1 MTDQTDQT
9 DQTDE
14 PDERWLREGLASAV
28 PEPPT
33 NPDRARSAERLA
45 RRRRRTTMLAVAGTA
60 AAVVAGAVL
69 ATTLTGDGG
78 DGRAPDDQLV
88 ADPAPPVACPPA
100 EAKDG
105 VVQGSEIDQP
115 DPDAPDSVPEGA
127 TSARLCQ
134 GPGTTFRAPDD
145 ALTTGVDDLVAA
157 INALEPTGEPEVCT
171 MDLGPGFRIAFGYD
185 DGSAFVV
192 SGQLYGCHTLVV
204 GSGYRSDPEAAQAA
218 FLTALE
224 GQQPGQESTE
234 TTTDAE
240 GLACP
245 DDGSYSYSEPAGG
258 PSLDEVLGDLET
270 AILCVPDGT
279 GAQVSAAI
287 EPADLALLVEDMA
300 THQSNSVLRCAL
312 PPPYPTIVAEDSVGT
327 RVVLFSECGT
337 GFWRLPNGMAW
348 MPGKDAVA
356 ILDRLVSEA
365 D

>member
-1 MTDQTDQT
+1 MTDQTDR
-9 DQTDE
+9 

-28 PEPPT
+28 PEPPA
-33 NPDRARSAERLA
+33 NPDRARAAERLA
-45 RRRRRTTMLAVAGTA
+45 RRRRRTTVLAVAGTA

-69 ATTLTGDGG
+69 ATTLTGGG
-78 DGRAPDDQLV
+78 DDGRAPDDQLV
-88 ADPAPPVACPPA
+88 ADPAPPVECPPA

-105 VVQGSEIDQP
+105 VVQGTEVDQP

-171 MDLGPGFRIAFGYD
+171 TDLGPGFRIAFGYD
-185 DGSAFVV
+185 DGSTFVV

-204 GSGYRSDPEAAQAA
+204 GSGYRADPEAAQAA

-224 GQQPGQESTE
+224 GQPPQADGEASEDVDTS
-234 TTTDAE
+234 
-240 GLACP
+240 GLTCGY
-245 DDGSYSYSEPAGG
+245 DLPAY
-258 PSLDEVLGDLET
+258 PADHQVDLT
-270 AILCVPDGT
+270 AAILCIDGGSGT
-279 GAQVSAAI
+279 QLSTEI
-287 EPADLALLVEDMA
+287 DDADLALLVHDMA
-300 THQSNSVLRCAL
+300 THQSRAVLRCAAG
-312 PPPYPTIVAEDSVGT
+312 PPWPTIIGT
-327 RVVLFSECGT
+327 DDAGTAIPILSECGT
-337 GFWRLPNGMAW
+337 SFWRLPNGLAW

-365 D
+365 R